1 MEPTRRISTPVPAPS
16 ASSNAQTAGHA
27 LSLTMPAPTSRPSRP
42 STPLPASGAFDG
54 QPILPLT
61 PSALFASSAPLGQP
75 TANRS
80 SASSS
85 RQSSFYDGHYRGGTA
100 NSSYKAS
107 SSRLS
112 SWVSAPW
119 IEDFPRIGASLST
132 QLTEPTLPLPRAP
145 SRAGHRQTARA
156 PTSELHRSHSSS
168 ALPQQ
173 VFWTAVPPVL
183 PSSASSASASSAR
196 YVQDRERAHYE
207 QGRTRPGRGSASES
221 SGERTSFL
229 TRMFDRS
236 RQDADSMAQPSSPSL
251 DASSPPERADAMSSP
266 DDGANSRSRETDQLL
281 PSRKRG
287 KEPRAYIVKS
297 AASPRSYGSLDPYM
311 GDRFSPF
318 TSSSSSSS
326 SPMDPMHPWTNGRP
340 VPLTTGRLLALALL
354 LAALASAII
363 LAVLVVYSSTHTV
376 SDLRANVRAVSL
388 LERASDNSTMGME
401 LVLQLTAQNPN
412 RLGAIDLTPSA
423 PLSVALVRVPKAV
436 AILDPVFPDAAA
448 EPPPPPPPSEHGI
461 RARRPLRNTPCHH
474 APYVHPS
481 NLGDLGALYLHHAT
495 EASRILHVPSGG
507 NVAVHVRGRTRPEA
521 TTGAP
526 LWAAYVNQTH
536 HGTRW
541 YLWIHGSY
549 TAHGVLAV
557 PRTVPVCEAIVLPKA
572 VDLPR
577 HLLDGQL
584 LVV

>member
-1 MEPTRRISTPVPAPS
+1 
-16 ASSNAQTAGHA
+16 
-27 LSLTMPAPTSRPSRP
+27 MPAPTSRPSRP
-42 STPLPASGAFDG
+42 STPIPPASSGG

-85 RQSSFYDGHYRGGTA
+85 RQGSFYDGHYRGGTA
-100 NSSYKAS
+100 SSSYKAS

-119 IEDFPRIGASLST
+119 IEDFPRTGASLST
-132 QLTEPTLPLPRAP
+132 QLTEPTLPLPARAP
-145 SRAGHRQTARA
+145 SRAGHRQSTRA
-156 PTSELHRSHSSS
+156 PASGLHRSHSSS
-168 ALPQQ
+168 SLPQQ

-196 YVQDRERAHYE
+196 YVQDRERGQHDRR
-207 QGRTRPGRGSASES
+207 RTRPGRSSAPEAT
-221 SGERTSFL
+221 GERTSFL

-236 RQDADSMAQPSSPSL
+236 QQDAESMVRPSSPSL
-251 DASSPPERADAMSSP
+251 DASSPPDSAEAMSSP
-266 DDGANSRSRETDQLL
+266 DDGATSRSHETDQLL

-287 KEPRAYIVKS
+287 KDSRAYVVKS

-311 GDRFSPF
+311 GDRFSSF
-318 TSSSSSSS
+318 TSSSSSSA
-326 SPMDPMHPWTNGRP
+326 SPMDPLRPWTHGRP

-376 SDLRANVRAVSL
+376 SDLRAHVRAVSL

-401 LVLQLTAQNPN
+401 LVFQLTAQNPN
-412 RLGAIDLTPSA
+412 RLGAIDLHPSA
-423 PLSVALVRVPKAV
+423 PLAVALVREPKVV

-448 EPPPPPPPSEHGI
+448 HSPPPSAGH
-461 RARRPLRNTPCHH
+461 ARRPHLRNTPCHH
-474 APYVHPS
+474 APYVHAS
-481 NLGDLGALYLHHAT
+481 NLGDLGALHLHHAT
-495 EASRILHVPSGG
+495 EAARVVHVPSGG
-507 NVAVHVRGRTRPEA
+507 DVAVHVRGQTRPEA
-521 TTGAP
+521 TAAAP

-549 TAHGVLAV
+549 TAYGVLAV
-557 PRTVPVCEAIVLPKA
+557 PRTVPVCEAIALPKA

-584 LVV
+584 VVV

>member
-1 MEPTRRISTPVPAPS
+1 MDPSHRISTPAPALPTSSTAQVGGYASSSTMTAPS
-16 ASSNAQTAGHA
+16 G
-27 LSLTMPAPTSRPSRP
+27 RPSRP
-42 STPLPASGAFDG
+42 STPIPAAAGG

-75 TANRS
+75 TTSRA

-85 RQSSFYDGHYRGGTA
+85 RQGSFYDGHYRGGTA
-100 NSSYKAS
+100 SSSYKAS

-119 IEDFPRIGASLST
+119 LEDFPRTGAPLST

-145 SRAGHRQTARA
+145 SRAGQRQTARA
-156 PTSELHRSHSSS
+156 PASGLHRSHSSS

-183 PSSASSASASSAR
+183 PSSASSASASASSAR
-196 YVQDRERAHYE
+196 HVQDRERQHD
-207 QGRTRPGRGSASES
+207 QGRTTPARGSAPEGA
-221 SGERTSFL
+221 GERSSFL

-236 RQDADSMAQPSSPSL
+236 RQDAESMVWPSSPSL
-251 DASSPPERADAMSSP
+251 DASSPPEGTTLVESSP
-266 DDGANSRSRETDQLL
+266 YDGATSRNRETDQLL

-287 KEPRAYIVKS
+287 KETRPYVVKS
-297 AASPRSYGSLDPYM
+297 AASPRSYGSLDPYV
-311 GDRFSPF
+311 GDRFSAF

-326 SPMDPMHPWTNGRP
+326 SPMDPMRPWPNGRP

-363 LAVLVVYSSTHTV
+363 LVVLVVYSSTHTV
-376 SDLRANVRAVSL
+376 SDLRAHVRGVSL

-412 RLGAIDLTPSA
+412 RLGPIDLTPSA
-423 PLSVALVRVPKAV
+423 PLSVALVRETKVV
-436 AILDPVFPDAAA
+436 AILDPVFPDMA
-448 EPPPPPPPSEHGI
+448 PPPPPSSHV
-461 RARRPLRNTPCHH
+461 RRPHLRNTPCHH
-474 APYVHPS
+474 APYVSPS
-481 NLGDLGALYLHHAT
+481 NLGDLGALHLYHAT
-495 EASRILHVPSGG
+495 DASQILHVPSGG

-521 TTGAP
+521 TSAAP
-526 LWAAYVNQTH
+526 LWAAYVNQSH

-549 TAHGVLAV
+549 TAYGVLAL

-584 LVV
+584 LVL